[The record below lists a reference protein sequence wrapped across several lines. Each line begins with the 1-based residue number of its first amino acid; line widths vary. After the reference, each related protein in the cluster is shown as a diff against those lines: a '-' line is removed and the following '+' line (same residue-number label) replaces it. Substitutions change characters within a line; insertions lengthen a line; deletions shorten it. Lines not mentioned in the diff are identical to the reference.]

1 MIIEKLKK
9 EDLNEY
15 KKLIDEAFNGSN
27 DLDSY
32 DNYDGNNDSYEIIV
46 LKEGKKIVAST
57 TMYKI
62 KLFTFSFQ
70 PSIELFN
77 VVVSKEYR
85 RKNLGS
91 MMLEYVINY
100 AKENGYNSIHFT
112 CLESEKGVHQFYES
126 MGFKKVNSR
135 KYNMSL

>member
-1 MIIEKLKK
+1 
-9 EDLNEY
+9 
-15 KKLIDEAFNGSN
+15 
-27 DLDSY
+27 
-32 DNYDGNNDSYEIIV
+32 
-46 LKEGKKIVAST
+46 
-57 TMYKI
+57 MYKI

-91 MMLEYVINY
+91 MMLEYVIKY

-112 CLESEKGVHQFYES
+112 CLENEKGVHKFYES
-126 MGFKKVNSR
+126 MGFKKDNSR